1 MLCAR
6 PRRYSQQQRVA
17 YADLLGIERL
27 DRWRGKLREAD
38 AGCLC
43 FQFAYVK
50 MGAGQKLANIGVELE
65 SDFGD

>member
-1 MLCAR
+1 
-6 PRRYSQQQRVA
+6 VA